1 MDAGKEGVGGG
12 FFAFCGDVVGQGDFY
27 ALVYHGHD
35 VGQVEAMDFTNAQPH
50 VGHEGED
57 GAVAVGGEVAPYE
70 FYLFVRGAF
79 LDGFIGGEGADDA
92 VYAFG
97 EGAVVFEGCIEDAEV
112 VFLGHIGV
120 GGLVEVIHDFVFGAC
135 REYVQNAFV
144 GGLTAGL
151 ADFFEKI
158 MVDVHGVTSLFQH
171 ILFYFTILGAF
182 RAVFR
187 RSNTKNLLNVYFTG
201 VDVLSKWDKMTL
213 LNAAAVQ
220 DDSRK
225 LSAANVIPNS
235 NYTVG
240 TTGQGTGTV
249 SLDENWNVI
258 YRVDTYE
265 DGTPIVTAQEQTHNT
280 LMGMEAGL
288 AVINSG
294 QEFIEKAV
302 DGLGEASNTGT
313 DGIAVF
319 ATMGGGKSSYET
331 GSHINMNTW
340 NGIIGVGKTNQ
351 LPAGKIQWGG
361 FLEHGSGNFSI
372 HSDTNSRGDGSSTYT
387 GGGVV
392 AKWTNKHDVYTEA
405 GLRYGSS
412 HDNASNVLQDAL
424 GKTYGYDVRANYY
437 GGYLGLGKIY
447 RLGKDRTLDVYG
459 KFFSTRRDG
468 VSFDA
473 GGRYE
478 LDALQ
483 SNILRVGAKYG
494 VKSGKVNWYG
504 GLAYE
509 HEFSGEATGKAD
521 GLPIRSASIK
531 GGSLRM
537 DLGATIKPSEK
548 SQWTMRMGITGHTGK
563 HRGIGGNFMLSY
575 NF

>member
-1 MDAGKEGVGGG
+1 M
-12 FFAFCGDVVGQGDFY
+12 
-27 ALVYHGHD
+27 
-35 VGQVEAMDFTNAQPH
+35 
-50 VGHEGED
+50 
-57 GAVAVGGEVAPYE
+57 
-70 FYLFVRGAF
+70 
-79 LDGFIGGEGADDA
+79 
-92 VYAFG
+92 
-97 EGAVVFEGCIEDAEV
+97 
-112 VFLGHIGV
+112 
-120 GGLVEVIHDFVFGAC
+120 
-135 REYVQNAFV
+135 
-144 GGLTAGL
+144 
-151 ADFFEKI
+151 
-158 MVDVHGVTSLFQH
+158 
-171 ILFYFTILGAF
+171 
-182 RAVFR
+182 
-187 RSNTKNLLNVYFTG
+187 
-201 VDVLSKWDKMTL
+201 
-213 LNAAAVQ
+213 
-220 DDSRK
+220 
-225 LSAANVIPNS
+225 IPNS

-319 ATMGGGKSSYET
+319 ATMGGGKGSYET

-537 DLGATIKPSEK
+537 DWGATIKPSEK
-548 SQWTMRMGITGHTGK
+548 SPWTMRMGITGHTGK
-563 HRGIGGNFMLSY
+563 HRGIGGSLMLSC

>member
-27 ALVYHGHD
+27 ALVYHGHDVGAVAFGFADDYSAVFGD

-171 ILFYFTILGAF
+171 ILFYFTIFGAF

-213 LNAAAVQ
+213 LNAAAV
-220 DDSRK
+220 
-225 LSAANVIPNS
+225 
-235 NYTVG
+235 
-240 TTGQGTGTV
+240 
-249 SLDENWNVI
+249 
-258 YRVDTYE
+258 
-265 DGTPIVTAQEQTHNT
+265 
-280 LMGMEAGL
+280 
-288 AVINSG
+288 
-294 QEFIEKAV
+294 
-302 DGLGEASNTGT
+302 
-313 DGIAVF
+313 
-319 ATMGGGKSSYET
+319 
-331 GSHINMNTW
+331 
-340 NGIIGVGKTNQ
+340 
-351 LPAGKIQWGG
+351 
-361 FLEHGSGNFSI
+361 
-372 HSDTNSRGDGSSTYT
+372 
-387 GGGVV
+387 
-392 AKWTNKHDVYTEA
+392 
-405 GLRYGSS
+405 
-412 HDNASNVLQDAL
+412 
-424 GKTYGYDVRANYY
+424 
-437 GGYLGLGKIY
+437 
-447 RLGKDRTLDVYG
+447 
-459 KFFSTRRDG
+459 
-468 VSFDA
+468 
-473 GGRYE
+473 
-478 LDALQ
+478 
-483 SNILRVGAKYG
+483 
-494 VKSGKVNWYG
+494 
-504 GLAYE
+504 
-509 HEFSGEATGKAD
+509 
-521 GLPIRSASIK
+521 
-531 GGSLRM
+531 
-537 DLGATIKPSEK
+537 
-548 SQWTMRMGITGHTGK
+548 
-563 HRGIGGNFMLSY
+563 
-575 NF
+575 